1 MITRVGEMNQPWYAL
16 VMKNDQ
22 PSAAVMIVKI
32 DRHILFIDP
41 AAMGRGSIKIR
52 NFQSYATRY
61 NDETEA
67 CQMFDQMIGETSR
80 KPDTAPI
87 FRNTHNKIIY
97 PADLANLLQRFPRDE
112 ATYFA
117 PASTRHAMDMIYGT
131 TQQKTAREKALE
143 REIEQLKASKR
154 KKKKPRKPEY

>member
-97 PADLANLLQRFPRDE
+97 PAELANLLQRFLNEKGSVCKLRPIV
-112 ATYFA
+112 
-117 PASTRHAMDMIYGT
+117 HA
-131 TQQKTAREKALE
+131 QHQNF
-143 REIEQLKASKR
+143 
-154 KKKKPRKPEY
+154 